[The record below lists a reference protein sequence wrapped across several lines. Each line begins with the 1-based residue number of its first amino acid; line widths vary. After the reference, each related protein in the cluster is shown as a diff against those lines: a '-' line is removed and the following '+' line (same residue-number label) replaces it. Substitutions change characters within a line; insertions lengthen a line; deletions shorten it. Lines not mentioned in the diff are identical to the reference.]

1 MRIHNGHLI
10 SVATLLE
17 QFMNIFLDRN
27 RLYLVLFYFSFS
39 FFYLSFVLEE
49 QNAMP
54 LLGYILALILVIV
67 LSHDALLRI
76 INQATGAGNEM
87 DYFYAFKDLNLEIHN
102 LLEVDDVLVLVD
114 NVMKERIQVRQIV
127 YLLGKEIPSKKL
139 LPDTEDDGHL
149 SLRSWPSNKLY
160 TFHTAEF
167 EKEVVRRGKVLSV
180 ADAPAVIKQAFAET
194 RTSLLVPIMQKQNI
208 LCLILIGK
216 TDNTL
221 PYSGLQFEGFRY
233 LANQLSIVLDR
244 IRVYAKVMQKTAM
257 DHAEKMQVMQS
268 LSANIAHEMRTP
280 LSGIRASISGLEEYL
295 PQLFESHEY
304 CVQNAANK
312 FPLIRD
318 NHLNTLQGTPRRI
331 KLMIDQA
338 NTVIDMLLMNLR
350 DNSLDRKQ
358 LNVCS
363 AAEIVEQAVDR
374 YPFKRGE
381 REKLHLYTQNDFIFL
396 GVESL
401 FIYILFNLLKNAFYS
416 IQSAQKGE
424 LAITLHRGELYNQ
437 LIFRDS
443 GLGIDASIIDR
454 IFDGFFTTKSDG
466 TGAGL
471 AFCKRTVLSFDG
483 RIECRSIVG
492 EYTEFVISLPV
503 YHGSN

>member
-1 MRIHNGHLI
+1 
-10 SVATLLE
+10 
-17 QFMNIFLDRN
+17 MNIFLDRN
-27 RLYLVLFYFSFS
+27 RLYLVLFYFSLS

-49 QNAMP
+49 QDAMP

-76 INQATGAGNEM
+76 ISQATGNLGANSEL
-87 DYFYAFKDLNLEIHN
+87 DYFSAFIDLNRRIHN
-102 LLEVDDVLVLVD
+102 FLEVDDVLVLVD
-114 NVMKERIQVRQIV
+114 NTMKERIQVRQIV

-139 LPDTEDDGHL
+139 LPDPEDDGHL
-149 SLRSWPSNKLY
+149 SLRSWPDDKCY
-160 TFHTAEF
+160 TFHTTEF
-167 EKEVVRRGKVLSV
+167 EKEVVKRGRVLSV
-180 ADAPAVIKQAFAET
+180 ADAPPVIKQAFLET
-194 RTSLLVPIMQKQNI
+194 NTSLLVPIMQKHSI

-221 PYSGLQFEGFRY
+221 PYSSLEFQMFDY

-244 IRVYAKVMQKTAM
+244 IRVYAKVLHKTVM

-280 LSGIRASISGLEEYL
+280 LSGIRASISGMEEYL
-295 PQLFESHEY
+295 PQLLESHEY

-358 LNVCS
+358 LNICS
-363 AAEIVEQAVDR
+363 AAEIVEQAIDR

-381 REKLHLYTQNDFIFL
+381 REKLHLHTQNDFVFL

-401 FIYILFNLLKNAFYS
+401 VIYILFNLLKNAFYS

-424 LAITLHRGELYNQ
+424 LTITLQKGEPHNK
-437 LIFRDS
+437 LIFRDT
-443 GLGIDASIIDR
+443 GLGIDPSIIDK

-483 RIECRSIVG
+483 KIECHSTLG

-503 YHGSN
+503 YRGAN

>member
-1 MRIHNGHLI
+1 
-10 SVATLLE
+10 
-17 QFMNIFLDRN
+17 MNIFMDRN
-27 RLYLVLFYFSFS
+27 RLYLVLFYFSLS
-39 FFYLSFVLEE
+39 FFYLSIVLEE
-49 QNAMP
+49 QDAMP
-54 LLGYILALILVIV
+54 LLGYILALVLAIV

-76 INQATGAGNEM
+76 ISQATGHLGANSEL
-87 DYFYAFKDLNLEIHN
+87 DYYSAFMDLNRRIHN
-102 LLEVDDVLVLVD
+102 FLEVDDVLVLV
-114 NVMKERIQVRQIV
+114 NNTMRERIQVRQIV
-127 YLLGKEIPSKKL
+127 YLLGKEIHSKNA
-139 LPDTEDDGHL
+139 LPDSEDDEQL
-149 SLRSWPSNKLY
+149 SLRSWPDNKSY
-160 TFHTAEF
+160 AFHTKEF
-167 EKEVVRRGKVLSV
+167 EQEVIRRGRVLSV
-180 ADAPAVIKQAFAET
+180 ADAPPVLKRAFTET
-194 RTSLLVPIMQKQNI
+194 HTSLLVPIMQNHKI
-208 LCLILIGK
+208 LCLILIGR
-216 TDNTL
+216 TDNTQ
-221 PYSGLQFEGFRY
+221 PYSDFEFQMFNY

-244 IRVYAKVMQKTAM
+244 IRVYAKVLHKTVM

-295 PQLFESHEY
+295 PQLLDSHEY
-304 CVQNAANK
+304 CVQNVANK
-312 FPLIRD
+312 FPIIRD

-350 DNSLDRKQ
+350 DNSLDRRQ
-358 LNVCS
+358 LNPCS
-363 AAEIVEQAVDR
+363 AAEIVDQAVDR

-381 REKLHLYTQNDFIFL
+381 REKLHLHTEDDFIFL

-401 FIYILFNLLKNAFYS
+401 VIYILFNLLKNAFYS

-424 LAITLHRGELYNQ
+424 LSIKLQRGESYNK
-437 LIFRDS
+437 LIFRDT
-443 GLGIDASIIDR
+443 GLGIDPSIIDK

-483 RIECRSIVG
+483 KIECHSILG

-503 YHGSN
+503 YRGSN

>member
-1 MRIHNGHLI
+1 
-10 SVATLLE
+10 
-17 QFMNIFLDRN
+17 MNIFRDRN
-27 RLYLVLFYFSFS
+27 HLYLFLFYFSLS
-39 FFYLSFVLEE
+39 FFYLTIVLRE
-49 QNAMP
+49 QDAIS
-54 LLGYILALILVIV
+54 LLGYILGLIVAIV

-76 INQATGAGNEM
+76 ISQATGNLGANSEL
-87 DYFYAFKDLNLEIHN
+87 DYFSAFIDLNRRIHN
-102 LLEVDDVLVLVD
+102 FLEVDDVLLLVS
-114 NVMKERIQVRQIV
+114 NTMRERIQVRQIIC
-127 YLLGKEIPSKKL
+127 LLDKSIPSKRIV
-139 LPDTEDDGHL
+139 PAAEDDHQL
-149 SLRSWPSNKLY
+149 SLHSWPDNKSY
-160 TFHTAEF
+160 GFHTQEF
-167 EKEVVRRGKVLSV
+167 EREIIKTGRVMSI
-180 ADAPAVIKQAFAET
+180 ADAPPAIKRAFTET
-194 RTSLLVPIMQKQNI
+194 NTSLLVPIMQNQNI
-208 LCLILIGK
+208 LCLILIGR
-216 TDNTL
+216 TDNTR
-221 PYSGLQFEGFRY
+221 PYSSLEFQMFDY

-244 IRVYAKVMQKTAM
+244 IRVYAKVLHKTVM

-295 PQLFESHEY
+295 PQLLDSHEY
-304 CVQNAANK
+304 CVQNVANQ

-358 LNVCS
+358 LNICS
-363 AAEIVEQAVDR
+363 AAEIVEQAIDR

-381 REKLHLYTQNDFIFL
+381 RETLHVDTEQDFKFL

-401 FIYILFNLLKNAFYS
+401 VIYILFNLLKNAFYS

-424 LAITLHRGELYNQ
+424 LSIKLQTGELYNK
-437 LIFRDS
+437 LIFRDE
-443 GLGIDASIIDR
+443 GLGIDPAIIGK

-483 RIECRSIVG
+483 RIECHSILG

-503 YHGSN
+503 YHGAN